1 MSHRKCTYLQYTK
14 IVFMVSFI
22 IVILLYIFRAPIL
35 TGMAKILIVEDPLSN
50 ADIIY
55 LLTGDVT
62 SRPFHAVELYRENYT
77 NKIVIPQHEIN
88 PAEKLGIYPNPTEA
102 AIKVLHQK
110 GVNKSDI
117 IVIDFDNGVTSTED
131 EAIALLRYIDTTN
144 IKNVIIVTNAFHS
157 FRAKYIFKKVL
168 KGISVKIMLSPASH
182 WKFDETNWWKFEEGL
197 IDVNNEYLKFI
208 HYLLF

>member
-1 MSHRKCTYLQYTK
+1 MSHRKCILQYTK
-14 IVFMVSFI
+14 FFIMVSFI
-22 IVILLYIFRAPIL
+22 IVILFYIFRAPIL

-62 SRPFHAVELYRENYT
+62 SRPFHAVELYRENYA

-102 AIKVLHQK
+102 AVKVLLQK

-117 IVIDFDNGVTSTED
+117 VVIDFNNGVTSTTD
-131 EAIALLRYIDTTN
+131 EAIVLRRYVNKTK
-144 IKNVIIVTNAFHS
+144 IKNVIIVTSAFHS
-157 FRAKYIFKKVL
+157 YRARYIFKKVL
-168 KGISVKIMLSPASH
+168 KETPVNIIMSPASH
-182 WKFDETNWWKFEEGL
+182 LKFDETNWWKFEEGL
-197 IDVNNEYLKFI
+197 IYFNNEYLKFI

>member
-1 MSHRKCTYLQYTK
+1 MFHIKNLAIILTT
-14 IVFMVSFI
+14 IFFI
-22 IVILLYIFRAPIL
+22 FILLYVFRGPIL
-35 TGMAKILIVEDPLSN
+35 IGMGKILVVKDPLSN

-77 NKIVIPQHEIN
+77 NTIVVPQHEVN
-88 PAEKLGIYPNPTEA
+88 PAEELGIYPNPTEA
-102 AIKVLHQK
+102 IVKVLLQK

-117 IVIDFDNGVTSTED
+117 VVIDFDNGVTSTTD
-131 EAIALLRYIDTTN
+131 EAIALRRYINKTK
-144 IKNVIIVTNAFHS
+144 IKNVIIVTSAFHS

-168 KGISVKIMLSPASH
+168 KLTPVNIIMSPASH
-182 WKFDETNWWKFEEGL
+182 RKFDETNWWKFEEGL
-197 IDVNNEYLKFI
+197 IYFINEYLKFI

>member
-1 MSHRKCTYLQYTK
+1 MFQLKSLLK
-14 IVFMVSFI
+14 IIVIVLTTIFI
-22 IVILLYIFRAPIL
+22 IVILLYVFRGPIL
-35 TGMAKILIVEDPLSN
+35 IGMGKILIVKDPLSN

-77 NKIVIPQHEIN
+77 NTIVVPQHEVN
-88 PAEKLGIYPNPTEA
+88 PAEELGIYPNPTEA
-102 AIKVLHQK
+102 VMKVLHQK

-117 IVIDFDNGVTSTED
+117 VVIDFNNGVTSTTD
-131 EAIALLRYIDTTN
+131 EAIALRRYVNKTK
-144 IKNVIIVTNAFHS
+144 IKNVIIVTSAFHS

-168 KGISVKIMLSPASH
+168 KLTPVNIIMSPAPH
-182 WKFDETNWWKFEEGL
+182 WKFDETNWWKYEEGL
-197 IDVNNEYLKFI
+197 IYCANEYLKFI